1 MKIGIFAAD
10 KVGLKIVSLFSKL
23 NKEIMFLVLDEKENN
38 DLNDQIKNTVRC
50 KNIFFLS
57 LIPNSSGEFPVKKCL

>member
-10 KVGLKIVSLFSKL
+10 EIGLKIVSLFSKL

-38 DLNDQIKNTVRC
+38 DLNDQIKSTVRC
-50 KNIFFLS
+50 ENIFFYKDLCKVEV
-57 LIPNSSGEFPVKKCL
+57 L